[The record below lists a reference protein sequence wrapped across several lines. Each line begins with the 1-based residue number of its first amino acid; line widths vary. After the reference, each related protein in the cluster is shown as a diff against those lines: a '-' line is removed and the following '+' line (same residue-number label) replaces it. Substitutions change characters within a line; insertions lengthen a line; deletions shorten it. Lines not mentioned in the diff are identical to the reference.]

1 MDMTIGERIKLR
13 RAELNISQMELAKLV
28 GMGHQTSISKIEK
41 GQRGVPLRYVKSF
54 ADALKTSPDYLLG
67 ETNDPEEILVP
78 KYIVGRGESK
88 LDEINALS
96 VLLNEENRDK
106 AKSYMKWLYQEQI
119 RKTMYEENPK
129 E

>member
-96 VLLNEENRDK
+96 VLLNEGIE
-106 AKSYMKWLYQEQI
+106 SI
-119 RKTMYEENPK
+119 CG
-129 E
+129 